1 MVTTPSKEDYM
12 EIIWSLIQD
21 KGYART
27 VDVADRLGVNSAS
40 VSKMI
45 QRLDGDGLLI
55 YERYRGLDLTAE
67 GYKLG
72 QQLSIRHQ
80 TLEKFFQYLGM
91 DKQTEIFET
100 VEGIEHYVN
109 SNVLQKIEALVSHIE
124 QHPDWWNQFVATSD
138 CDHS

>member
-12 EIIWSLIQD
+12 EAIWSLIQD

-45 QRLDGDGLLI
+45 QRLDGDGLLV
-55 YERYRGLDLTAE
+55 YERYRGLNLTDE

-72 QQLSIRHQ
+72 QQLSIRHH
-80 TLEKFFQYLGM
+80 TLEKFFQHLGM
-91 DKQTEIFET
+91 NQPDEVYET

-109 SNVLQKIEALVSHIE
+109 ANVYRRIDSLVNYIE
-124 QHPDWWNQFVATSD
+124 QHPDWWQHFILASD
-138 CDHS
+138 HE

>member
-45 QRLDGDGLLI
+45 QRLDGDGLLV
-55 YERYRGLDLTAE
+55 YERYRGLDLTDE

-72 QQLSIRHQ
+72 QQLSFRHQ

-91 DKQTEIFET
+91 DQQTEIFET

-109 SNVLQKIEALVSHIE
+109 ANVLQKIEALVSHIE
-124 QHPDWWNQFVATSD
+124 QHPNWWNQFVVTSD